1 MLDPLEELIRQNNMF
16 HNSLIEQNNELDRAF
31 QNGTFG
37 QLVQSW
43 SEKNEGG
50 SSTEDM
56 AGEDSETLLV
66 DQSGREGGEFEAG
79 EPTI

>member
-43 SEKNEGG
+43 SEENEGG

-66 DQSGREGGEFEAG
+66 DQSGRESGEFEAG

>member
-1 MLDPLEELIRQNNMF
+1 MPDPLEELIRQNNMF

-37 QLVQSW
+37 QFVQSW
-43 SEKNEGG
+43 SEENDGG

-66 DQSGREGGEFEAG
+66 DQSGGESGESETG